1 MLPCFEKGTKMFS
14 KLFGTAAVFLIFT
27 ASTWSQN
34 TKSVRYYEELVGSL
48 AEQVRQLQDDNAR
61 LTGSVQALRAQ
72 VEELA
77 RSNASVGKELSEL
90 RSKISADAVKREKQL
105 QMIADRL
112 KAPAPQE
119 NPPPKQT
126 QAQTQPQ
133 TQTPPPTEKPAF
145 TEYEEY
151 VVQKGATLTAIAK
164 AYGVSIE
171 TIKKANNKTTDALRI
186 GEKLKIPRK

>member
-1 MLPCFEKGTKMFS
+1 MLPCYEKGTKMFS
-14 KLFGTAAVFLIFT
+14 KFIGTAAVFLIFT

-61 LTGSVQALRAQ
+61 LTGTVQSLRTQ

-77 RSNASVGKELSEL
+77 RANTLTVKELSEL
-90 RSKISADAVKREKQL
+90 RAKISADAVKREKQL

-126 QAQTQPQ
+126 QTKS
-133 TQTPPPTEKPAF
+133 PPPTEKPAF

>member
-1 MLPCFEKGTKMFS
+1 MFS
-14 KLFGTAAVFLIFT
+14 KFLGTAAVFLIFT
-27 ASTWSQN
+27 VSTWSQN

-61 LTGSVQALRAQ
+61 LTGSVQTLRAQ

-90 RSKISADAVKREKQL
+90 RAKISADAVKREKQL

-112 KAPAPQE
+112 KTPAPQE

-126 QAQTQPQ
+126 QPQAQTQTQ
-133 TQTPPPTEKPAF
+133 TQTQPPEKPAF